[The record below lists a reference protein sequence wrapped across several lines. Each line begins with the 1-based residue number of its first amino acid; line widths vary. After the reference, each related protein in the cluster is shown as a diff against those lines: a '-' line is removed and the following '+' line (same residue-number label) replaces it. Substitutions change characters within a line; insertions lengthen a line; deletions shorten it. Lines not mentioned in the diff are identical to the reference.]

1 MRIGIPE
8 GLLFHRYERFIRCF
22 FDRLGV
28 DVIYS
33 GKTNRKILE
42 EGIKSCVDEAC
53 LPIKVFHG
61 HVSKLRKECDKI
73 AVLRLMK
80 CEYGESICPKFCGLP
95 ELVKSGTGEDN
106 LVFTGP
112 LYLNDKNKAKKAFIR
127 DAKLLGI
134 PAYKTSRAFEF
145 AFKELYVNKQREEL
159 DNRIVIALLGH
170 PYNTK
175 DSFINMNL
183 KDKLKN
189 MDIGIVTEEDVPEDY
204 KLKQQIGLLKK
215 PYWLFLRD
223 NYGAAS
229 YLSEEKRI
237 DGIIYLSSFSCGT
250 DSITIELIRNKVKD
264 LPILVLKL
272 DEHTGEA
279 GFNTRIEAFI
289 ELLERRKMREDY
301 LS

>member
-1 MRIGIPE
+1 
-8 GLLFHRYERFIRCF
+8 
-22 FDRLGV
+22 
-28 DVIYS
+28 
-33 GKTNRKILE
+33 
-42 EGIKSCVDEAC
+42 
-53 LPIKVFHG
+53 
-61 HVSKLRKECDKI
+61 
-73 AVLRLMK
+73 
-80 CEYGESICPKFCGLP
+80 
-95 ELVKSGTGEDN
+95 
-106 LVFTGP
+106 
-112 LYLNDKNKAKKAFIR
+112 
-127 DAKLLGI
+127 
-134 PAYKTSRAFEF
+134 
-145 AFKELYVNKQREEL
+145 
-159 DNRIVIALLGH
+159 
-170 PYNTK
+170 
-175 DSFINMNL
+175 MNL
-183 KDKLKN
+183 KINSKYGYRDSN
-189 MDIGIVTEEDVPEDY
+189 REDVPEDY